1 MSALVERKWI
11 TLLFNP
17 SVYFAGWN
25 ALGKGLGLMV
35 LALLIA
41 QAGGVVFDGV
51 LDMHLGGKLP
61 WTAPAFGLID
71 WLCLSAVLVLC
82 GKLVS
87 KTAFRVVDVFG
98 TQALARWPTV
108 LMALIALPPAFGN
121 YSRQLVDQVTRN
133 PLQLPPLNAD
143 AIYFFAATLLML
155 PLIVWMIALM
165 YTAYAV
171 SCNLRGL
178 RAGLSFTLGLILAE
192 ILSKLAIYALLRA
205 T

>member
-1 MSALVERKWI
+1 MSAIAERKWT

-25 ALGKGLGLMV
+25 ALGKGMGCMGLAM
-35 LALLIA
+35 LIG
-41 QAGGVVFDGV
+41 QASGAVFDGV
-51 LDMHLGGKLP
+51 LDMHLGGKWSWP
-61 WTAPAFGLID
+61 APLFVLID
-71 WLCLSAVLVLC
+71 WLCLSAVLILC

-87 KTAFRVVDVFG
+87 KTAFRVLDVFG

-108 LMALIALPPAFGN
+108 LMALITLPPAFRN
-121 YSRQLVDQVTRN
+121 YSRELLAQVTRN

-143 AIYFFAATLLML
+143 ALYFFGATLLML

-171 SCNLRGL
+171 SCNVRGV
-178 RAGLSFTLGLILAE
+178 RAGLSFTAGLILAE
-192 ILSKLAIYALLRA
+192 ILSKIAIHALLG
-205 T
+205 